1 MNEARQQAPPA
12 GEDVHL
18 PGPTV
23 LPLVTAV
30 GLTLIVIG
38 TTLTWIAS
46 VVGLVIV
53 VLTAI
58 RWIRGTRRD
67 ISELPERHR

>member
-1 MNEARQQAPPA
+1 
-12 GEDVHL
+12 
-18 PGPTV
+18 
-23 LPLVTAV
+23 LVTAV